1 MQLTFMGS
9 VKLRGVKIME
19 NYPRTI
25 ILKDSTECL
34 FRPVEA
40 EDREAVSDFFT
51 RVDPG
56 DLWVLNRDYTKPEAV
71 NYFFQCLNP
80 AENIHILA
88 ICDGKIIGMGSIQFT
103 AFGARKH
110 IGDVLIL
117 IDRKTKQKRLG
128 SWIMLELI
136 SIASSLGLEILK
148 IELVAGKDDAA
159 IVASRRVNFIPQG
172 TLKNFLQDRNGRWL
186 DLIILIKEI
195 HESWSDY

>member
-1 MQLTFMGS
+1 M
-9 VKLRGVKIME
+9 IE

-34 FRPVEA
+34 FRPVTENDKSAVA
-40 EDREAVSDFFT
+40 EFFT
-51 RVDPG
+51 RVDPD

-71 NYFFQCLNP
+71 DFFYQCLNP
-80 AENIHILA
+80 GENIHILA
-88 ICDGKIIGMGSIQFT
+88 ISGEKILGMGSIHFT
-103 AFGARKH
+103 TFGARKH

-117 IDRKTKQKRLG
+117 IDRDAKQKRLG

-159 IVASRRVNFIPQG
+159 IVASKRVNFIPQG
-172 TLKNFLQDRNGRWL
+172 TLKNYLQDRNGRWL